1 MAKVKA
7 PALSP
12 QDQQATAI
20 TAVATTGA
28 DLASADA
35 SGLVNVTGVSG
46 GIVNLPAGKYSGQ
59 TIVASN
65 ITAATTFTY
74 SGSNVVGDVA
84 IAAAGVGMFVWY
96 FSASGTGLWYSV
108 GA

>member
-1 MAKVKA
+1 MANVKA

-12 QDQQATAI
+12 QDQKVSAI
-20 TAVATTGA
+20 TAVITDGA
-28 DLASADA
+28 DVASADA
-35 SGLVNVTGVSG
+35 SGLINVTGTSG
-46 GIVNLPAGKYSGQ
+46 GIVNLPAGQYSGQ
-59 TIVASN
+59 KIVVSN
-65 ITAATTFTY
+65 ITAATTFKY
-74 SGSNVVGDVA
+74 SGSDVVGDVA